1 MAQESRLVVV
11 IDSQNAERNARNLG
25 NELVSIERKGEFAS
39 KSMDSLSVAT
49 RALAGH
55 MAGLVTVGAAI
66 SKMDTYTGLQNRLK
80 LVTNNQAELN
90 KATED
95 TFQIAQKTYSAWDS
109 VLQVYQRFS
118 DNAKTLNLTMDDTA
132 RLTETV
138 SKAVAISGA
147 SAEAADAALVQFGQA
162 LASGTLRGEELNSVM
177 EQTPALAKAIAKG
190 MGITVGELRS
200 VAAEG
205 KITSQEIVKALR
217 NVQDEVDALF
227 AKTDITIGQ
236 SLTLLNNEIT
246 KFVGEAG
253 KGSGAAQALSGSI
266 QLLANNLNLI
276 ADSAFAIGIGLMT
289 KAVLTKTVAVQASIA
304 ASTKQVFATIAERNA
319 NIAAA
324 KAEVESALAEAQSTQ
339 VTLTNIKATHAQIMA
354 EIELEKVR
362 LKAQITEQG
371 RTATITRMAQLGRL
385 QAQVALEV
393 AAAETAQSAS
403 SARLSAAL
411 TAQSVATSR
420 LALAKSALMAIF
432 SPMGLAIAATAASFY
447 LLSSSSDEVKE
458 SLATQSDSVSDLTDK
473 YIKLN
478 TVQALTE
485 GVRLRKEI
493 EQQNDAIDDASGA
506 IKRFAYIQKELFKLS
521 GSDYEDYQNAI
532 KSIATGASDAG
543 DLLKKMIS
551 SGRFSQTQIDKLIEF
566 SSAVAESKNKIEQ
579 GNTALKL
586 LNATSGQH
594 VEVTAESI
602 KQLTIQTN
610 LTKVATQNF
619 TDMKTQMLD
628 SLRAQVEFIR
638 LNGGSEEQ
646 VKSLNKVIQA
656 YSLNQISA
664 TDAVSKFNSTA
675 KVPVDNIKKLQEYAI
690 KTDQSKIALNQA
702 NAELKKQNDL
712 RNEYLKQH
720 QTVLGAQQGE
730 TNELNNQVA
739 AQEKLNKLR
748 DNANKDNLK
757 NDFLIKNTK
766 AFGGGEK
773 GLDKARAASEFYTD
787 NKIPMTRSLTGQE
800 YAIFEAWYKKQKE
813 VKDLQESISE
823 STRKQT
829 KEVEKQTKEAA
840 KQAVLLAGN
849 DEKSRNM
856 LRVYLAF
863 RNAGLGDKQA
873 RVMTAQVG
881 RETDFRNE
889 AMFGSHKD
897 ANNGYTNTGFLSW
910 QKSRSTKLMQSL
922 QGQGVLD
929 KNGKIQQTQDAL
941 DAMAKHAV
949 QEAMTD
955 KSYSKSKAA
964 LLNDDLDY
972 RSLERIVAKN
982 LVGWDY
988 DGKKLGKAKASQHLA
1003 KQDSYYNQLSK
1014 ILGDNPEAVSKA
1026 IGDLS
1031 KLEDEAYKARAK
1043 TLEEVKQLQ
1052 ATYDSETVARSK
1064 KREEEINKATILGQS
1079 NLIPKINERY
1089 DAEDKLAQKQFDFE
1103 VNGYKWTEEQ
1113 KLDYTYETNSL
1124 RLVAEGKLSE
1134 DQRKVALD
1142 GLKLQKQQELGLLKL
1157 AQEQR
1162 LFQARLSL
1170 LSETQAMQERYRLE
1184 REEIHKNTKLSIE
1197 ERQKLIALSKANQ
1210 DKETRDK
1217 VNNAVQNWGGIQAD
1231 MNGTGE
1237 FFRQDQERFSRLNA
1251 ANDLADSQFAATDL
1265 NEQNS
1270 LDGLNAQFEA
1280 GLIKQQDYENQKT
1293 AIIQAAQDQ
1302 RNQIAAEHAKNVQD
1316 IEDKYQ
1322 QDRLNTQIAFGGQM
1336 MGSLTSMFGSM
1347 FGEQSKAYKIMFAA
1361 DKAYA
1366 IAAAGIAIQQ
1376 NIAAASKAGFPLN
1389 IPLIAGAVA
1398 QGASIIANIRAIK
1411 DQGFADGGYTGSGR
1425 KYEPAGI
1432 VHKGE
1437 VVWSQEDIKR
1447 WGGVGLVENMR
1458 KSANPE
1464 AFINNHAINNTSAE
1478 NVFNR
1483 SFLSSKA
1490 FNDNQNISNI
1500 FNRPTRENQI
1510 IVNAFKPS
1518 KDAASRSEDVQ
1529 SITNQYAGNNT
1540 SFSEVLDKSIQ
1551 SSKSFNAS
1559 KSIISSLSNSK
1570 VLNSNVSNSTVQ
1582 NAEKELLKEVSIFKD
1597 NGFADGGY
1605 TGKGKKYEIAGAVHK
1620 GEIVWSQDDIKKWGG
1635 VDKVEQMRRATS
1647 PESFVSNYAQN
1658 HTTFE
1663 SILNRANQSSRIF
1676 NQSKEIS
1683 NIFNKSV
1690 QDDQIIYKGNGN
1702 VPTSATSDLYHDG
1715 KVYFSSNGLVQD
1727 RSNLDDVQDF
1737 TLGRTSRPQAEI
1749 MPSIEPSTPTINFK
1763 IEVINQVSG
1772 ATVEAEQLDEQTV
1785 RIIVTDELDKQ
1796 LPRKVPK
1803 LVSDQIA
1810 NPNSTISRSLTEN
1823 TTARRNRT

>member
-1 MAQESRLVVV
+1 MAQESRLVIV

-25 NELVSIERKGEFAS
+25 NELDSIERKGEFAS

-55 MAGLVTVGAAI
+55 MAGLLTVGSAI

-80 LVTNNQAELN
+80 LVTNNQVELN

-95 TFQIAQKTYSAWDS
+95 TFRIAQKTYSAWDS

-205 KITSQEIVKALR
+205 KITSQEIVKALK

-551 SGRFSQTQIDKLIEF
+551 SGRFSQNQIDKLIEF

-787 NKIPMTRSLTGQE
+787 NKIPMTRSLTSQE
-800 YAIFEAWYKKQKE
+800 AAIFEAWYKKQKE
-813 VKDLQESISE
+813 VKDLQESITE
-823 STRKQT
+823 SSRKQT
-829 KEVEKQTKEAA
+829 KEVEKQTKESA

-849 DEKSRNM
+849 DERVRNM

-881 RETDFRNE
+881 RENDFRNE

-897 ANNGYTNTGFLSW
+897 ENNGYTNTGFISW
-910 QKSRSTKLMQSL
+910 QKTRSTKLMQSL

-941 DAMAKHAV
+941 DAQAKFLL
-949 QEAMTD
+949 QEVMTN

-972 RSLERIVAKN
+972 RSLEKIVGKN
-982 LVGWDY
+982 FIGWDY
-988 DGKKLGKAKASQHLA
+988 EGKKLGKDKASQHLA

-1014 ILGDNPEAVSKA
+1014 ILGDNPEAASKA

-1031 KLEDEAYKARAK
+1031 KFEDEAYKARAK

-1162 LFQARLSL
+1162 LFQAKLFL
-1170 LSETQAMQERYRLE
+1170 LSETEAMQERYRLE
-1184 REEIHKNTKLSIE
+1184 REEIAKTAKDE
-1197 ERQKLIALSKANQ
+1197 EEKRKRLALSRDQERLEALDRAAKAGQ
-1210 DKETRDK
+1210 
-1217 VNNAVQNWGGIQAD
+1217 AWGGIQAD
-1231 MNGTGE
+1231 MNGSGE
-1237 FFRQDQERFSRLNA
+1237 FYRLDQERSSRLSA
-1251 ANDLADSQFAATDL
+1251 ATNLLDSQQGVVNL

-1270 LDGLNAQFEA
+1270 IEALNAQFEQQ
-1280 GLIKQQDYENQKT
+1280 LISQQDYENQKT

-1302 RNQIAAEHAKNVQD
+1302 RNQIAAEYAKNAQD

-1376 NIAAASKAGFPLN
+1376 SIAQAAKVGFPKN
-1389 IPLIAGAVA
+1389 IPLIASAIA

-1447 WGGVGLVENMR
+1447 WGGVGLVEKMR

-1490 FNDNQNISNI
+1490 FNNNQNISNI
-1500 FNRPTRENQI
+1500 FNQSSREDQI
-1510 IVNAFKPS
+1510 IVKALKPS
-1518 KDAASRSEDVQ
+1518 NEVVLQSGDVQ
-1529 SITNQYAGNNT
+1529 NITNQYAGNNT

-1559 KSIISSLSNSK
+1559 KSIVSSLSNSK

-1683 NIFNKSV
+1683 NIFNQPV
-1690 QDDQIIYKGNGN
+1690 HDGQIIYKGNSN

-1727 RSNLDDVQDF
+1727 RSNLEDVQDF
-1737 TLGRTSRPQAEI
+1737 TISQAARPQAEI

-1803 LVSDQIA
+1803 LVSDQIG

-1823 TTARRNRT
+1823 TTARRNR

>member
-1 MAQESRLVVV
+1 MAQESRLVIV
-11 IDSQNAERNARNLG
+11 IDAKNAERNARNLS
-25 NELVSIERKGEFAS
+25 NELDSIERKGDFAT
-39 KSMDSLSVAT
+39 KSMDALSVAT
-49 RALAGH
+49 RQLAGY
-55 MAGLVTVGAAI
+55 MAGLVTVSAAI

-80 LVTNNQAELN
+80 LVTSSQVELNQAL
-90 KATED
+90 KD
-95 TFQIAQKTYSAWDS
+95 TFNIAQVTGQAWDS
-109 VLQVYQRFS
+109 TAQVYQRFA
-118 DNAKTLNLTMDDTA
+118 DNAKRLGITLQQTSS
-132 RLTETV
+132 LTETV
-138 SKAVAISGA
+138 AKAIAISGGSAA
-147 SAEAADAALVQFGQA
+147 SAEAALVQFGQA
-162 LASGTLRGEELNSVM
+162 LASGVLRGEEFNSIA
-177 EQTPALAKAIAKG
+177 EQAPGLLKAIATGLDTNIGQLRG
-190 MGITVGELRS
+190 M
-200 VAAEG
+200 AAEG
-205 KITSQEIVKALR
+205 KLTADVVVKSLERAK
-217 NVQDEVDALF
+217 VSVDELF
-227 AKTDITIGQ
+227 GKTDFTIGN
-236 SLTLLNNEIT
+236 SLTMLNNSIT
-246 KFVGEAG
+246 QFIGEAG

-266 QLLANNLNLI
+266 QVLANNLDLI
-276 ADSAFAIGIGLMT
+276 ANSAFAMGIGLMT
-289 KAVLTKTVAVQASIA
+289 KAVLTKTVAVKASIA
-304 ASTKQVFATIAERNA
+304 ASAQQVIANIAERNA

-664 TDAVSKFNSTA
+664 TDAVDKFNSTA
-675 KVPVDNIKKLQEYAI
+675 KVPAENIKGLQDYAT

-748 DNANKDNLK
+748 ENANKSMLDDQYWINNYMRNKQLLGEAK
-757 NDFLIKNTK
+757 AKDFADFTLNW
-766 AFGGGEK
+766 
-773 GLDKARAASEFYTD
+773 R
-787 NKIPMTRSLTGQE
+787 
-800 YAIFEAWYKKQKE
+800 KE
-813 VKDLQESISE
+813 NNIGREVILSKEQLQILQEQWQMHLRVAAIRDE
-823 STRKQT
+823 ATNAT
-829 KEVEKQTKEAA
+829 KEQNKALRQ
-840 KQAVLLAGN
+840 QAVLLAGN
-849 DEKSRNM
+849 NERVRNM
-856 LRVYLAF
+856 LRVYQAF

-897 ANNGYTNTGFLSW
+897 ENNGYTNTGFLSW

-1014 ILGDNPEAVSKA
+1014 ILGDNPEAASKA

-1031 KLEDEAYKARAK
+1031 KFEDEAYKARAK

-1064 KREEEINKATILGQS
+1064 KREEEINKATILGQTD
-1079 NLIPKINERY
+1079 LIPKIKERF
-1089 DAEDKLAQKQFDFE
+1089 DAEEKLAQKQFDFE

-1113 KLDYTYETNSL
+1113 KLEYTKETSAL
-1124 RLVAEGKLSE
+1124 RLVAEGKLSKEQLDIAKEGLDQQYQHELELINLTKAARQSAYDQANLKALQELKQERDILAAPIGQRAGLSLQFGERNALSENDATLINKGDEAKMKLKQKEIDQLEYNKRIE
-1134 DQRKVALD
+1134 DAVRIHEENKFKIQEEYAQKYQD
-1142 GLKLQKQQELGLLKL
+1142 LQKGQYESQL
-1157 AQEQR
+1157 QIWS
-1162 LFQARLSL
+1162 SL
-1170 LSETQAMQERYRLE
+1170 LNQGQSVWSNLTQSVKDA
-1184 REEIHKNTKLSIE
+1184 S
-1197 ERQKLIALSKANQ
+1197 
-1210 DKETRDK
+1210 
-1217 VNNAVQNWGGIQAD
+1217 
-1231 MNGTGE
+1231 
-1237 FFRQDQERFSRLNA
+1237 
-1251 ANDLADSQFAATDL
+1251 
-1265 NEQNS
+1265 
-1270 LDGLNAQFEA
+1270 
-1280 GLIKQQDYENQKT
+1280 
-1293 AIIQAAQDQ
+1293 
-1302 RNQIAAEHAKNVQD
+1302 
-1316 IEDKYQ
+1316 
-1322 QDRLNTQIAFGGQM
+1322 
-1336 MGSLTSMFGSM
+1336 
-1347 FGEQSKAYKIMFAA
+1347 GEQSKRYKTMFAMQQA
-1361 DKAYA
+1361 FA
-1366 IAAAGIAIQQ
+1366 IASTIVSAHLAAAQTTADITLPFVGKVPAASAILGFGYAQAGM
-1376 NIAAASKAGFPLN
+1376 IAAQTIAGF
-1389 IPLIAGAVA
+1389 
-1398 QGASIIANIRAIK
+1398 S
-1411 DQGFADGGYTGSGR
+1411 DGGYTGNGL
-1425 KYEPAGI
+1425 KHTPAGI

-1437 VVWSQEDIKR
+1437 VVWSQDDIKR
-1447 WGGVGLVENMR
+1447 WGGVSVVESMR
-1458 KSANPE
+1458 TSSPSGYANGGYVS
-1464 AFINNHAINNTSAE
+1464 NNTSEAIAA
-1478 NVFNR
+1478 R
-1483 SFLSSKA
+1483 
-1490 FNDNQNISNI
+1490 
-1500 FNRPTRENQI
+1500 REARQ
-1510 IVNAFKPS
+1510 F
-1518 KDAASRSEDVQ
+1518 DA
-1529 SITNQYAGNNT
+1529 
-1540 SFSEVLDKSIQ
+1540 
-1551 SSKSFNAS
+1551 
-1559 KSIISSLSNSK
+1559 ISSGRIEKSQPTVTIINQTSEK
-1570 VLNSNVSNSTVQ
+1570 VDATS
-1582 NAEKELLKEVSIFKD
+1582 EWDGKELTVILKEYQKQ
-1597 NGFADGGY
+1597 NEAM
-1605 TGKGKKYEIAGAVHK
+1605 
-1620 GEIVWSQDDIKKWGG
+1620 
-1635 VDKVEQMRRATS
+1635 VDA
-1647 PESFVSNYAQN
+1647 
-1658 HTTFE
+1658 
-1663 SILNRANQSSRIF
+1663 
-1676 NQSKEIS
+1676 
-1683 NIFNKSV
+1683 
-1690 QDDQIIYKGNGN
+1690 
-1702 VPTSATSDLYHDG
+1702 
-1715 KVYFSSNGLVQD
+1715 
-1727 RSNLDDVQDF
+1727 
-1737 TLGRTSRPQAEI
+1737 
-1749 MPSIEPSTPTINFK
+1749 K
-1763 IEVINQVSG
+1763 IEKRFRMSKRQG
-1772 ATVEAEQLDEQTV
+1772 W
-1785 RIIVTDELDKQ
+1785 
-1796 LPRKVPK
+1796 
-1803 LVSDQIA
+1803 
-1810 NPNSTISRSLTEN
+1810 
-1823 TTARRNRT
+1823 

>member
-1 MAQESRLVVV
+1 
-11 IDSQNAERNARNLG
+11 
-25 NELVSIERKGEFAS
+25 
-39 KSMDSLSVAT
+39 
-49 RALAGH
+49 
-55 MAGLVTVGAAI
+55 
-66 SKMDTYTGLQNRLK
+66 
-80 LVTNNQAELN
+80 
-90 KATED
+90 
-95 TFQIAQKTYSAWDS
+95 
-109 VLQVYQRFS
+109 
-118 DNAKTLNLTMDDTA
+118 
-132 RLTETV
+132 LTETV

-217 NVQDEVDALF
+217 NVESDVDALF

-393 AAAETAQSAS
+393 AAAETAQSAAS
-403 SARLSAAL
+403 SRLSAAL

-551 SGRFSQTQIDKLIEF
+551 SGRFSQNQIDKLIEF

-586 LNATSGQH
+586 LNATSRQH

-675 KVPVDNIKKLQEYAI
+675 KIPAENIKGLQDHAT

-720 QTVLGAQQGE
+720 QTVLAAQQGE

-748 DNANKDNLK
+748 DNANKDILK

-787 NKIPMTRSLTGQE
+787 NKIPMTRSLTSQE
-800 YAIFEAWYKKQKE
+800 AAIFEAWYKKQKE
-813 VKDLQESISE
+813 AKDLQESITE
-823 STRKQT
+823 SSRKQT
-829 KEVEKQTKEAA
+829 KESEKKLKITQAELEVAKRSAA
-840 KQAVLLAGN
+840 LIESSGLGKYAESKGIPSSVIAGLLAQESQGIREAKSHTGAIGYFQTTSGYRKQN
-849 DEKSRNM
+849 NMSVADSYDLEKSGKIVIDNIAK
-856 LRVYLAF
+856 VYEKTGDLAQAILSH
-863 RNAGLGDKQA
+863 NAGEGGA
-873 RVMTAQVG
+873 RQFTKTGKVKGSA
-881 RETDFRNE
+881 ERNKE
-889 AMFGSHKD
+889 VSQ
-897 ANNGYTNTGFLSW
+897 Y
-910 QKSRSTKLMQSL
+910 
-922 QGQGVLD
+922 
-929 KNGKIQQTQDAL
+929 
-941 DAMAKHAV
+941 
-949 QEAMTD
+949 
-955 KSYSKSKAA
+955 
-964 LLNDDLDY
+964 
-972 RSLERIVAKN
+972 VAKVSRYSDIIAGG
-982 LVGWDY
+982 VGKGGLS
-988 DGKKLGKAKASQHLA
+988 DGDSDRAYGKQ
-1003 KQDSYYNQLSK
+1003 
-1014 ILGDNPEAVSKA
+1014 I
-1026 IGDLS
+1026 
-1031 KLEDEAYKARAK
+1031 KAR
-1043 TLEEVKQLQ
+1043 LELVKQGLNLQ
-1052 ATYDSETVARSK
+1052 EQYEEEQAKRTKARN
-1064 KREEEINKATILGQS
+1064 EEINLAQQTGQTA
-1079 NLIPKINERY
+1079 LIPKIKERY
-1089 DAEDKLAQKQFDFE
+1089 KAQDELAKLQQDFE
-1103 VNGYKWTEEQ
+1103 VNGYKWTEKQ
-1113 KLDYTYETNSL
+1113 KLEYTYETNSL

-1134 DQRKVALD
+1134 DQRKVALG
-1142 GLKLQKQQELGLLKL
+1142 GLELQKQQELGLLKL

-1162 LFQARLSL
+1162 LFQAEQFMLGEMERIKKRYALEYDEISKITDL
-1170 LSETQAMQERYRLE
+1170 EERRRKMSAFQADFIRNGVGNPTIDQYDTSSQFLKSTNYTKPKQTNMQVLDEDYAQTYQKLKDNLAAVLESEKASYQERLE
-1184 REEIHKNTKLSIE
+1184 A
-1197 ERQKLIALSKANQ
+1197 ERVFKEARQQMDNEYHLKAIDARKADHDSQ
-1210 DKETRDK
+1210 LQLYSQMISSASST
-1217 VNNAVQNWGGIQAD
+1217 WGGLTQIVKDAR
-1231 MNGTGE
+1231 GE
-1237 FFRQDQERFSRLNA
+1237 NSRSFKAMFIAQQSFAIASAIISAHL
-1251 ANDLADSQFAATDL
+1251 AATQVAADATIPFFGAKIAASTAML
-1265 NEQNS
+1265 AMGYAN
-1270 LDGLNAQFEA
+1270 A
-1280 GLIKQQDYENQKT
+1280 GLI
-1293 AIIQAAQDQ
+1293 A
-1302 RNQIAAEHAKNVQD
+1302 
-1316 IEDKYQ
+1316 
-1322 QDRLNTQIAFGGQM
+1322 GQ
-1336 MGSLTSMFGSM
+1336 T
-1347 FGEQSKAYKIMFAA
+1347 I
-1361 DKAYA
+1361 
-1366 IAAAGIAIQQ
+1366 
-1376 NIAAASKAGFPLN
+1376 AGF
-1389 IPLIAGAVA
+1389 
-1398 QGASIIANIRAIK
+1398 S
-1411 DQGFADGGYTGSGR
+1411 DGGFTGSGG
-1425 KYEPAGI
+1425 KYQPAGI

-1437 VVWSQEDIKR
+1437 IVWSQEDIKR
-1447 WGGVGLVENMR
+1447 WGGVGLVEKMR

-1464 AFINNHAINNTSAE
+1464 AFLNN
-1478 NVFNR
+1478 
-1483 SFLSSKA
+1483 
-1490 FNDNQNISNI
+1490 
-1500 FNRPTRENQI
+1500 
-1510 IVNAFKPS
+1510 
-1518 KDAASRSEDVQ
+1518 
-1529 SITNQYAGNNT
+1529 
-1540 SFSEVLDKSIQ
+1540 
-1551 SSKSFNAS
+1551 NAS
-1559 KSIISSLSNSK
+1559 
-1570 VLNSNVSNSTVQ
+1570 
-1582 NAEKELLKEVSIFKD
+1582 
-1597 NGFADGGY
+1597 ADS
-1605 TGKGKKYEIAGAVHK
+1605 V
-1620 GEIVWSQDDIKKWGG
+1620 
-1635 VDKVEQMRRATS
+1635 MRRAMMS
-1647 PESFVSNYAQN
+1647 SSAFIESQKQAD
-1658 HTTFE
+1658 
-1663 SILNRANQSSRIF
+1663 IF
-1676 NQSKEIS
+1676 NQP
-1683 NIFNKSV
+1683 V
-1690 QDDQIIYKGNGN
+1690 QDTQIIYKGNGS
-1702 VPTSATSDLYHDG
+1702 VPTAASSANSDLFHDG
-1715 KVYFSSNGLVQD
+1715 KVYFSSNGIVQD

-1749 MPSIEPSTPTINFK
+1749 MPSIEQSSPTINFK
-1763 IEVINQVSG
+1763 IEVVNQVSG
-1772 ATVEAEQLDEQTV
+1772 ATVEAEQLDEKTV

-1796 LPRKVPK
+1796 LPRTVPK

-1823 TTARRNRT
+1823 TTARRNR

>member
-1 MAQESRLVVV
+1 MAQESRLVIV

-25 NELVSIERKGEFAS
+25 NELDSIERKGDYAS
-39 KSMDSLSVAT
+39 KSMDGLSVAT
-49 RALAGH
+49 RALAGY
-55 MAGLVTVGAAI
+55 MAGLVTVSSAI

-80 LVTNNQAELN
+80 LVTKNQVELN

-177 EQTPALAKAIAKG
+177 EQTPALAKAIAQG

-205 KITSQEIVKALR
+205 KITSQEIVKALK
-217 NVQDEVDALF
+217 NVQNDVDALF

-246 KFVGEAG
+246 KFVGEAS
-253 KGSGAAQALSGSI
+253 KGSGAAQVLAGSV
-266 QLLANNLNLI
+266 QTLASNLDLI
-276 ADSAFAIGIGLMT
+276 ADGALVVGIGYITRAILMKSAAIKEGMAST
-289 KAVLTKTVAVQASIA
+289 LASRQASVLNAQAEYAEATA
-304 ASTKQVFATIAERNA
+304 ALN
-319 NIAAA
+319 AA
-324 KAEVESALAEAQSTQ
+324 KAHLANVRA
-339 VTLTNIKATHAQIMA
+339 TN
-354 EIELEKVR
+354 
-362 LKAQITEQG
+362 
-371 RTATITRMAQLGRL
+371 
-385 QAQVALEV
+385 
-393 AAAETAQSAS
+393 AETQ
-403 SARLSAAL
+403 
-411 TAQSVATSR
+411 
-420 LALAKSALMAIF
+420 AKF
-432 SPMGLAIAATAASFY
+432 GATAA
-447 LLSSSSDEVKE
+447 
-458 SLATQSDSVSDLTDK
+458 ATRYAQAQAAVTAATNAQTAAQ
-473 YIKLN
+473 IKLN
-478 TVQALTE
+478 TATSIAGRLAKGAFGLIGGWAGVATLGVMGLAAAYSYFNNKAEEAKQKLAEQAKVAEKADEELKKLTGNDKAKAVNDLTTAFNAQNKALE
-485 GVRLRKEI
+485 KSSRAVGSALIDIENYARGNREVEKISQEARTGTISYTEAIERLNKIKLPTDLYENLKK
-493 EQQNDAIDDASGA
+493 QAAQYDDNASKA
-506 IKRFAYIQKELFKLS
+506 SLSAEKLKLLRVEVKL
-521 GSDYEDYQNAI
+521 GGNEAQNAAI
-532 KSIATGASDAG
+532 QHQKQADA
-543 DLLKKMIS
+543 L
-551 SGRFSQTQIDKLIEF
+551 
-566 SSAVAESKNKIEQ
+566 
-579 GNTALKL
+579 GNTATEAEK
-586 LNATSGQH
+586 ATKALQDYQAKQKDSVIDSIYKSGWLDKGY
-594 VEVTAESI
+594 T
-602 KQLTIQTN
+602 
-610 LTKVATQNF
+610 VA
-619 TDMKTQMLD
+619 
-628 SLRAQVEFIR
+628 
-638 LNGGSEEQ
+638 
-646 VKSLNKVIQA
+646 
-656 YSLNQISA
+656 
-664 TDAVSKFNSTA
+664 
-675 KVPVDNIKKLQEYAI
+675 
-690 KTDQSKIALNQA
+690 QA
-702 NAELKKQNDL
+702 NAILELQKAKGMSAILSKDEIDSAL
-712 RNEYLKQH
+712 RNLKIIEE
-720 QTVLGAQQGE
+720 QQE
-730 TNELNNQVA
+730 RED
-739 AQEKLNKLR
+739 KL
-748 DNANKDNLK
+748 
-757 NDFLIKNTK
+757 T
-766 AFGGGEK
+766 
-773 GLDKARAASEFYTD
+773 
-787 NKIPMTRSLTGQE
+787 
-800 YAIFEAWYKKQKE
+800 EAK
-813 VKDLQESISE
+813 
-823 STRKQT
+823 R
-829 KEVEKQTKEAA
+829 KQTKEAA

-849 DEKSRNM
+849 DERVRNM

-982 LVGWDY
+982 FVGWDY

-1014 ILGDNPEAVSKA
+1014 ILGDNPEAASKA

-1031 KLEDEAYKARAK
+1031 KFEDEAYKARAK

-1089 DAEDKLAQKQFDFE
+1089 DAEDKLSQKQFDFE

-1162 LFQARLSL
+1162 LFQAKLFL
-1170 LSETQAMQERYRLE
+1170 LSETEAMQERYRLE
-1184 REEIHKNTKLSIE
+1184 REEIAKTVKDEGEKRKRL
-1197 ERQKLIALSKANQ
+1197 ALSRDQERLEALDRAAKAGQ
-1210 DKETRDK
+1210 
-1217 VNNAVQNWGGIQAD
+1217 AWGGIQAD
-1231 MNGTGE
+1231 MNGRGE
-1237 FFRQDQERFSRLNA
+1237 FYRLDQERSSRLSA
-1251 ANDLADSQFAATDL
+1251 ATNLLDSQQGVVNL

-1270 LDGLNAQFEA
+1270 IEALNAQFEQQ
-1280 GLIKQQDYENQKT
+1280 LISQQDYENQKT

-1411 DQGFADGGYTGSGR
+1411 DQGFADGGYTGSGG

-1437 VVWSQEDIKR
+1437 VVWSQEDIRR

-1464 AFINNHAINNTSAE
+1464 AFINNHAQNNTSIE

-1490 FNDNQNISNI
+1490 FNDNKSISNISN
-1500 FNRPTRENQI
+1500 
-1510 IVNAFKPS
+1510 
-1518 KDAASRSEDVQ
+1518 
-1529 SITNQYAGNNT
+1529 
-1540 SFSEVLDKSIQ
+1540 
-1551 SSKSFNAS
+1551 
-1559 KSIISSLSNSK
+1559 LSNSK

-1663 SILNRANQSSRIF
+1663 SILNRAHQSSRIF

-1690 QDDQIIYKGNGN
+1690 QDDQIIYKGNSRA
-1702 VPTSATSDLYHDG
+1702 PTASSSVGSDLFHDG
-1715 KVYFSSNGLVQD
+1715 KVYFSSIGLVQN
-1727 RSNLDDVQDF
+1727 RSNLEDVQDF
-1737 TLGRTSRPQAEI
+1737 TMGQAARPQAEI

-1763 IEVINQVSG
+1763 IEVINQVNG

-1785 RIIVTDELDKQ
+1785 RIIVKDELDKQ
-1796 LPRKVPK
+1796 LPRTVPK
-1803 LVSDQIA
+1803 LVSDQIG

>member
-1 MAQESRLVVV
+1 MAQEARLVIV
-11 IDSQNAERNARNLG
+11 IDSERAKRTAQDLSV
-25 NELVSIERKGEFAS
+25 ELDSITKKGDFAS
-39 KSMDSLSVAT
+39 KSMDRMSVAT
-49 RALAGH
+49 RALAGY
-55 MAGLVTVGAAI
+55 MAGLLTVGSAI

-80 LVTNNQAELN
+80 LVTNNQVELN

-95 TFQIAQKTYSAWDS
+95 TFRIAQKTYSAWDS

-205 KITSQEIVKALR
+205 KITSQEIVKALK

-393 AAAETAQSAS
+393 AAAETAQSAAS
-403 SARLSAAL
+403 SRLSAAL

-551 SGRFSQTQIDKLIEF
+551 SGRFSQNQIDKLIEF

-586 LNATSGQH
+586 LNATSRQH

-675 KVPVDNIKKLQEYAI
+675 KIPAENIKGLQDHAT

-720 QTVLGAQQGE
+720 QTVLAAQQGE

-748 DNANKDNLK
+748 DNANKDILK

-787 NKIPMTRSLTGQE
+787 NKIPMTRSLTSQE
-800 YAIFEAWYKKQKE
+800 AAIFEAWYKKQKE
-813 VKDLQESISE
+813 AKDLQESITE
-823 STRKQT
+823 SSRKQT
-829 KEVEKQTKEAA
+829 KESEKKLKITQAELEVAKRSAA
-840 KQAVLLAGN
+840 LIESSGLGKYAESKGIPSSVIAGLLAQESQGIREAKSHTGAIGYFQTTSGYRKQN
-849 DEKSRNM
+849 NMSVADSYDLEKSGKIVIDNIAK
-856 LRVYLAF
+856 VYEKTGDLAQAILSH
-863 RNAGLGDKQA
+863 NAGEGGA
-873 RVMTAQVG
+873 RQFTKTGKVKGSA
-881 RETDFRNE
+881 ERNKE
-889 AMFGSHKD
+889 VSQ
-897 ANNGYTNTGFLSW
+897 Y
-910 QKSRSTKLMQSL
+910 
-922 QGQGVLD
+922 
-929 KNGKIQQTQDAL
+929 
-941 DAMAKHAV
+941 
-949 QEAMTD
+949 
-955 KSYSKSKAA
+955 
-964 LLNDDLDY
+964 
-972 RSLERIVAKN
+972 VAKVSRYSDIIAGG
-982 LVGWDY
+982 VGKGGLS
-988 DGKKLGKAKASQHLA
+988 DGDSDRAYGKQ
-1003 KQDSYYNQLSK
+1003 
-1014 ILGDNPEAVSKA
+1014 I
-1026 IGDLS
+1026 
-1031 KLEDEAYKARAK
+1031 KAR
-1043 TLEEVKQLQ
+1043 LELVKQGLNLQ
-1052 ATYDSETVARSK
+1052 EQYEEEQAKRTKARN
-1064 KREEEINKATILGQS
+1064 EEINLAQQTGQTA
-1079 NLIPKINERY
+1079 LIPKIKERY
-1089 DAEDKLAQKQFDFE
+1089 KAQDELAKLQQDFE
-1103 VNGYKWTEEQ
+1103 VNGYKWTEKQ
-1113 KLDYTYETNSL
+1113 KLEYTYETNSL

-1134 DQRKVALD
+1134 DQRKVALG
-1142 GLKLQKQQELGLLKL
+1142 GLELQKQQELGLLKL

-1162 LFQARLSL
+1162 LFQAEQFMLGEMERIKKRYALEYDEISKITDL
-1170 LSETQAMQERYRLE
+1170 EERRRKMSAFQADFIRNGVGNPTIDQYDTSSQFLKSTNYTKPKQTNMQVLDEDYAQTYQKLKDNLAAVLESEKASYQERLE
-1184 REEIHKNTKLSIE
+1184 A
-1197 ERQKLIALSKANQ
+1197 ERVFKEARQQMDNEYHLKAIDARKADHDSQ
-1210 DKETRDK
+1210 LQLYSQMISSASST
-1217 VNNAVQNWGGIQAD
+1217 WGGLTQIVKDAR
-1231 MNGTGE
+1231 GE
-1237 FFRQDQERFSRLNA
+1237 NSRSFKAMFIAQQSFAIASAIISAHL
-1251 ANDLADSQFAATDL
+1251 AATQVAADATIPFFGAKIAASTAML
-1265 NEQNS
+1265 AMGYAN
-1270 LDGLNAQFEA
+1270 A
-1280 GLIKQQDYENQKT
+1280 GLI
-1293 AIIQAAQDQ
+1293 A
-1302 RNQIAAEHAKNVQD
+1302 
-1316 IEDKYQ
+1316 
-1322 QDRLNTQIAFGGQM
+1322 GQ
-1336 MGSLTSMFGSM
+1336 T
-1347 FGEQSKAYKIMFAA
+1347 I
-1361 DKAYA
+1361 
-1366 IAAAGIAIQQ
+1366 
-1376 NIAAASKAGFPLN
+1376 AGF
-1389 IPLIAGAVA
+1389 
-1398 QGASIIANIRAIK
+1398 S
-1411 DQGFADGGYTGSGR
+1411 DGGFTGSGG
-1425 KYEPAGI
+1425 KYQPAGI

-1437 VVWSQEDIKR
+1437 IVWSQEDIKR
-1447 WGGVGLVENMR
+1447 WGGVGLVEKMR

-1464 AFINNHAINNTSAE
+1464 AFLNN
-1478 NVFNR
+1478 
-1483 SFLSSKA
+1483 
-1490 FNDNQNISNI
+1490 
-1500 FNRPTRENQI
+1500 
-1510 IVNAFKPS
+1510 
-1518 KDAASRSEDVQ
+1518 
-1529 SITNQYAGNNT
+1529 
-1540 SFSEVLDKSIQ
+1540 
-1551 SSKSFNAS
+1551 NAS
-1559 KSIISSLSNSK
+1559 
-1570 VLNSNVSNSTVQ
+1570 
-1582 NAEKELLKEVSIFKD
+1582 
-1597 NGFADGGY
+1597 ADS
-1605 TGKGKKYEIAGAVHK
+1605 V
-1620 GEIVWSQDDIKKWGG
+1620 
-1635 VDKVEQMRRATS
+1635 MRRAMMS
-1647 PESFVSNYAQN
+1647 SSAFIESQKQAD
-1658 HTTFE
+1658 
-1663 SILNRANQSSRIF
+1663 IF
-1676 NQSKEIS
+1676 NQP
-1683 NIFNKSV
+1683 V
-1690 QDDQIIYKGNGN
+1690 QDTQIIYKGNRDI
-1702 VPTSATSDLYHDG
+1702 PKLASSANSDLFHDG

-1727 RSNLDDVQDF
+1727 RSNLEDVQDF
-1737 TLGRTSRPQAEI
+1737 TIGQAARPQAEI
-1749 MPSIEPSTPTINFK
+1749 MPSIEPS
-1763 IEVINQVSG
+1763 
-1772 ATVEAEQLDEQTV
+1772 
-1785 RIIVTDELDKQ
+1785 
-1796 LPRKVPK
+1796 
-1803 LVSDQIA
+1803 
-1810 NPNSTISRSLTEN
+1810 
-1823 TTARRNRT
+1823 

>member
-1 MAQESRLVVV
+1 
-11 IDSQNAERNARNLG
+11 
-25 NELVSIERKGEFAS
+25 
-39 KSMDSLSVAT
+39 
-49 RALAGH
+49 
-55 MAGLVTVGAAI
+55 MAGLVTINAAI
-66 SKMDTYTGLQNRLK
+66 NNMDTYTGLQNRLK

-118 DNAKTLNLTMDDTA
+118 DNAQTLNLTMDDTA

-177 EQTPALAKAIAKG
+177 EQTPALAKAIAQG
-190 MGITVGELRS
+190 MGITVGQLRS

-205 KITSQEIVKALR
+205 KITSQEIVKALK
-217 NVQDEVDALF
+217 NVQNDVDALF

-246 KFVGEAG
+246 KFVGEAS
-253 KGSGAAQALSGSI
+253 KGSGAAQVLAGSV
-266 QLLANNLNLI
+266 QTLASNLDLI
-276 ADSAFAIGIGLMT
+276 ADGALVVGIGYITRAILMKSAAIKEGMAST
-289 KAVLTKTVAVQASIA
+289 LASRQASVLNAQAEYAEATA
-304 ASTKQVFATIAERNA
+304 ALN
-319 NIAAA
+319 AA
-324 KAEVESALAEAQSTQ
+324 KAHLANVRA
-339 VTLTNIKATHAQIMA
+339 TN
-354 EIELEKVR
+354 
-362 LKAQITEQG
+362 
-371 RTATITRMAQLGRL
+371 
-385 QAQVALEV
+385 
-393 AAAETAQSAS
+393 AETQ
-403 SARLSAAL
+403 
-411 TAQSVATSR
+411 
-420 LALAKSALMAIF
+420 AKF
-432 SPMGLAIAATAASFY
+432 GATAA
-447 LLSSSSDEVKE
+447 
-458 SLATQSDSVSDLTDK
+458 ATRYAQAQAAVTAATNAQTAAQ
-473 YIKLN
+473 IKLN
-478 TVQALTE
+478 TATSIAGRLAKGAFGLIGGWAGVATLGVMGLAAAYSYFNNKAEEAKQKLAEQAKVAEKADEELKKLTGNDKAKAVNDLTTAFNAQNKALE
-485 GVRLRKEI
+485 KSSRAVGSALIDIENYARGNREVEKISQEARTGTISYTEAIERLNKIKLPTDLYENLKK
-493 EQQNDAIDDASGA
+493 QAAQYDDNASKA
-506 IKRFAYIQKELFKLS
+506 SLSAEKLKLLRVEVKL
-521 GSDYEDYQNAI
+521 GGNEAQNAAI
-532 KSIATGASDAG
+532 QHQKQADA
-543 DLLKKMIS
+543 L
-551 SGRFSQTQIDKLIEF
+551 
-566 SSAVAESKNKIEQ
+566 
-579 GNTALKL
+579 GNTATEAEK
-586 LNATSGQH
+586 ATKALQDYQAKQKDSVIDSIYKSGWLDKGY
-594 VEVTAESI
+594 T
-602 KQLTIQTN
+602 
-610 LTKVATQNF
+610 VA
-619 TDMKTQMLD
+619 
-628 SLRAQVEFIR
+628 
-638 LNGGSEEQ
+638 
-646 VKSLNKVIQA
+646 
-656 YSLNQISA
+656 
-664 TDAVSKFNSTA
+664 
-675 KVPVDNIKKLQEYAI
+675 
-690 KTDQSKIALNQA
+690 QA
-702 NAELKKQNDL
+702 NAILELQKAKGMSAILSKDEIDSAL
-712 RNEYLKQH
+712 RNLKIIEE
-720 QTVLGAQQGE
+720 QQE
-730 TNELNNQVA
+730 RED
-739 AQEKLNKLR
+739 KL
-748 DNANKDNLK
+748 
-757 NDFLIKNTK
+757 T
-766 AFGGGEK
+766 
-773 GLDKARAASEFYTD
+773 
-787 NKIPMTRSLTGQE
+787 
-800 YAIFEAWYKKQKE
+800 EAK
-813 VKDLQESISE
+813 
-823 STRKQT
+823 R
-829 KEVEKQTKEAA
+829 KQTKEAA

-849 DEKSRNM
+849 NEQARNM
-856 LRVYLAF
+856 LRVYQSF

-972 RSLERIVAKN
+972 RSLERVVAKN
-982 LVGWDY
+982 FVGWDY

-1003 KQDSYYNQLSK
+1003 KQDSYYNQLNK
-1014 ILGDNPEAVSKA
+1014 ILGDNPEVASKA
-1026 IGDLS
+1026 ISDLS
-1031 KLEDEAYKARAK
+1031 KFEDEAYKARAK
-1043 TLEEVKQLQ
+1043 TLEEIKQLQ

-1103 VNGYKWTEEQ
+1103 VNGYKWTEKQ
-1113 KLDYTYETNSL
+1113 KLEYTYETNSL

-1134 DQRKVALD
+1134 DQRKVALG
-1142 GLKLQKQQELGLLKL
+1142 GLELQKQQELGLLKL

-1184 REEIHKNTKLSIE
+1184 REEILKNTKLSIE

-1302 RNQIAAEHAKNVQD
+1302 RNQIAAEYAQNAQD
-1316 IEDKYQ
+1316 IEDKYH
-1322 QDRLNTQIAFGGQM
+1322 QDRLNAQIALGGQM

-1376 NIAAASKAGFPLN
+1376 SIAQAAKVGFPKN
-1389 IPLIAGAVA
+1389 IPLIASAIA

-1411 DQGFADGGYTGSGR
+1411 DQGFADGGYTGSGG

-1447 WGGVGLVENMR
+1447 WGGVGLVEKMR

-1464 AFINNHAINNTSAE
+1464 AFLNN
-1478 NVFNR
+1478 
-1483 SFLSSKA
+1483 
-1490 FNDNQNISNI
+1490 
-1500 FNRPTRENQI
+1500 
-1510 IVNAFKPS
+1510 
-1518 KDAASRSEDVQ
+1518 
-1529 SITNQYAGNNT
+1529 
-1540 SFSEVLDKSIQ
+1540 
-1551 SSKSFNAS
+1551 NAS
-1559 KSIISSLSNSK
+1559 
-1570 VLNSNVSNSTVQ
+1570 
-1582 NAEKELLKEVSIFKD
+1582 
-1597 NGFADGGY
+1597 ADS
-1605 TGKGKKYEIAGAVHK
+1605 V
-1620 GEIVWSQDDIKKWGG
+1620 
-1635 VDKVEQMRRATS
+1635 MRRALMS
-1647 PESFVSNYAQN
+1647 SNAFIESQKQAD
-1658 HTTFE
+1658 
-1663 SILNRANQSSRIF
+1663 IF
-1676 NQSKEIS
+1676 NQP
-1683 NIFNKSV
+1683 V
-1690 QDDQIIYKGNGN
+1690 QDTQIIYKGNRDT
-1702 VPTSATSDLYHDG
+1702 PKLASSANSDLFHDG

-1727 RSNLDDVQDF
+1727 RSNLEDVQDF
-1737 TLGRTSRPQAEI
+1737 TMGKAARPQAEI
-1749 MPSIEPSTPTINFK
+1749 MPSIEPAAPTINFK

-1823 TTARRNRT
+1823 TTARRNR

>member
-1 MAQESRLVVV
+1 MAQESRLVIV

-177 EQTPALAKAIAKG
+177 EQTPALAKAIAQG

-205 KITSQEIVKALR
+205 KITSQEIVKALK
-217 NVQDEVDALF
+217 NVQNDVDALF

-253 KGSGAAQALSGSI
+253 KGSGAAQVLAGSI
-266 QLLANNLNLI
+266 QTLASNLDLI
-276 ADSAFAIGIGLMT
+276 ADGALVVGIGYITRAILMKST
-289 KAVLTKTVAVQASIA
+289 AVKEGMTSTLASRQASVLNAQAEYAEATA
-304 ASTKQVFATIAERNA
+304 ALN
-319 NIAAA
+319 AA
-324 KAEVESALAEAQSTQ
+324 KAHLANVRA
-339 VTLTNIKATHAQIMA
+339 TN
-354 EIELEKVR
+354 
-362 LKAQITEQG
+362 
-371 RTATITRMAQLGRL
+371 
-385 QAQVALEV
+385 
-393 AAAETAQSAS
+393 AETQ
-403 SARLSAAL
+403 
-411 TAQSVATSR
+411 
-420 LALAKSALMAIF
+420 AKF
-432 SPMGLAIAATAASFY
+432 GATAA
-447 LLSSSSDEVKE
+447 
-458 SLATQSDSVSDLTDK
+458 ATRYAQAQAAVTAATNAQTAAQ
-473 YIKLN
+473 IKLN
-478 TVQALTE
+478 TATSIAGRLAKGAFGLIGGWTGVATLGVMGLAAAYSYFNNKAEEAKQKLAEQAKVAEKADEELKKLTGNDKAKAVNDLTIAFNAQNKALE
-485 GVRLRKEI
+485 KSSRAVGSALIDIENYARGNREVEKISQEARTGTISYTEAIERLNKIKLPTDLYENLKK
-493 EQQNDAIDDASGA
+493 QAAQYDDNASKA
-506 IKRFAYIQKELFKLS
+506 SLSAEKLKLLRVEVKL
-521 GSDYEDYQNAI
+521 GGNEAQNAAI
-532 KSIATGASDAG
+532 QHQKQADA
-543 DLLKKMIS
+543 L
-551 SGRFSQTQIDKLIEF
+551 
-566 SSAVAESKNKIEQ
+566 
-579 GNTALKL
+579 GNTATEAEK
-586 LNATSGQH
+586 ATKALQDYQAKQKDSVIDSIYKSGWLDKGY
-594 VEVTAESI
+594 T
-602 KQLTIQTN
+602 
-610 LTKVATQNF
+610 VA
-619 TDMKTQMLD
+619 
-628 SLRAQVEFIR
+628 
-638 LNGGSEEQ
+638 
-646 VKSLNKVIQA
+646 
-656 YSLNQISA
+656 
-664 TDAVSKFNSTA
+664 
-675 KVPVDNIKKLQEYAI
+675 
-690 KTDQSKIALNQA
+690 QA
-702 NAELKKQNDL
+702 NAILELQKAKGMSAILSKDEIDSAL
-712 RNEYLKQH
+712 RNLKIIEE
-720 QTVLGAQQGE
+720 QQE
-730 TNELNNQVA
+730 RED
-739 AQEKLNKLR
+739 KL
-748 DNANKDNLK
+748 
-757 NDFLIKNTK
+757 T
-766 AFGGGEK
+766 
-773 GLDKARAASEFYTD
+773 
-787 NKIPMTRSLTGQE
+787 
-800 YAIFEAWYKKQKE
+800 EAK
-813 VKDLQESISE
+813 
-823 STRKQT
+823 R
-829 KEVEKQTKEAA
+829 KQTKEAA

-849 DEKSRNM
+849 NEQARNM
-856 LRVYLAF
+856 LRVYQSF

-897 ANNGYTNTGFLSW
+897 ANNGYNNTGFLSW

-964 LLNDDLDY
+964 LLNEDLDY

-982 LVGWDY
+982 FVGWDY

-1014 ILGDNPEAVSKA
+1014 ILGDNPEAASKA

-1031 KLEDEAYKARAK
+1031 KFEDEAYKARAK

-1089 DAEDKLAQKQFDFE
+1089 DAEDKLSQKQFDFE

-1184 REEIHKNTKLSIE
+1184 REEILKNTKLSIA
-1197 ERQKLIALSKANQ
+1197 ERQKLIALSKATQ
-1210 DKETRDK
+1210 EKETRDK

-1231 MNGTGE
+1231 MNGTSE
-1237 FFRQDQERFSRLNA
+1237 FFRQDQERFNRLNA

-1270 LDGLNAQFEA
+1270 LDGLDAQLEA

-1293 AIIQAAQDQ
+1293 AIIQTAQDQ
-1302 RNQIAAEHAKNVQD
+1302 RNQIAAEYAKNAQD

-1411 DQGFADGGYTGSGR
+1411 DQGFADGGYTGSGG

-1437 VVWSQEDIKR
+1437 VVWSQDDIRR

-1500 FNRPTRENQI
+1500 FNQPTRENQI
-1510 IVNAFKPS
+1510 IVNAFKSS
-1518 KDAASRSEDVQ
+1518 KDAASRSGDVQ

-1540 SFSEVLDKSIQ
+1540 SIENVFNRSFLSSKAFNDNKSI
-1551 SSKSFNAS
+1551 SN
-1559 KSIISSLSNSK
+1559 ISNLSNSK

-1635 VDKVEQMRRATS
+1635 VDKVEKMRRATS

-1663 SILNRANQSSRIF
+1663 SILNRAHQSSRIF

-1683 NIFNKSV
+1683 NIFNQSV

-1727 RSNLDDVQDF
+1727 RSNLEDVQDF
-1737 TLGRTSRPQAEI
+1737 TISQASRPQAEI

-1803 LVSDQIA
+1803 LVSDQIG